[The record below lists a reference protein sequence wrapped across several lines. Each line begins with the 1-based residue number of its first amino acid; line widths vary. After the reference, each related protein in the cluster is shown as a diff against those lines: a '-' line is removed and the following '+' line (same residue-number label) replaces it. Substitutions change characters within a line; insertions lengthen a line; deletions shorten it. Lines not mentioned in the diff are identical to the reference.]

1 MPIRAVFDTNTL
13 VSSLIFKKDSWTKLR
28 GVWKENIVVPLV
40 CRETTLELIKVF
52 AYPKFNVTTDE
63 REALIS
69 EFLPYSETFSLNT
82 ETKNLPP
89 CRDEKDQIFL
99 ELAFQ
104 AQAEYLITGDRDILE
119 YDAPVDYNIISVK
132 DFLDTLRNV

>member
-1 MPIRAVFDTNTL
+1 MPIRVVFDTNTL
-13 VSSLIFKKDSWTKLR
+13 VSALIFKKDSWNKLR
-28 GVWKENIVVPLV
+28 AVWQEKTVVPVV

-52 AYPKFNVTTDE
+52 AYPKFNLTTEE
-63 REALIS
+63 REALIL

-99 ELAFQ
+99 ELALQ
-104 AQAEYLITGDRDILE
+104 AKAEYLITGDRDILE
-119 YDAPVDYNIISVK
+119 YDASVDYHIISVK